1 MPKSQVSQSNVPS
14 KVQQQSASAGLEQD
28 EVELTDVKTEKFMP
42 KRFHFSSTPVVKDDT
57 HQTCFPKYLKDMNIE
72 STVQNIKTKGRP
84 LVIMTDDIEM
94 DKGGFPQHN
103 VKFHG
108 PSNNS
113 NKRANFD
120 IPRNK
125 SSEHLF
131 TFIEAVDKLLN
142 DEVNKKEN
150 KNGLLSWQD
159 KSKKD
164 CPIEK
169 PSYINTIQTT
179 KPPKKKLGEEASEK
193 KEFVPWQKINV
204 KLNKQYVKGKDS
216 SEGGLSTLI
225 YYGEN
230 EEPEETP
237 NITDVEKHFGYGCT
251 AKFIISFTRVHIDK
265 NENTARFS
273 LKCLQINVTKKPNFK
288 KATSIQLNRNMFSK
302 KKPVVEVEVNQDD
315 KDEEEDEGEDEGED
329 NQDEGEGEEDEGE
342 EDNQDK
348 DKKETQ
354 KEETQEEED
363 EEEEEETQEEVV
375 VVVPPKKTP
384 VKNVPKKEVQKKT
397 VVKKT

>member
-1 MPKSQVSQSNVPS
+1 MF
-14 KVQQQSASAGLEQD
+14 L
-28 EVELTDVKTEKFMP
+28 
-42 KRFHFSSTPVVKDDT
+42 
-57 HQTCFPKYLKDMNIE
+57 
-72 STVQNIKTKGRP
+72 
-84 LVIMTDDIEM
+84 
-94 DKGGFPQHN
+94 
-103 VKFHG
+103 
-108 PSNNS
+108 
-113 NKRANFD
+113 
-120 IPRNK
+120 
-125 SSEHLF
+125 
-131 TFIEAVDKLLN
+131 
-142 DEVNKKEN
+142 
-150 KNGLLSWQD
+150 
-159 KSKKD
+159 
-164 CPIEK
+164 
-169 PSYINTIQTT
+169 
-179 KPPKKKLGEEASEK
+179 KKKLGEEASEK

-302 KKPVVEVEVNQDD
+302 KKPVVEVEVNQD
-315 KDEEEDEGEDEGED
+315 EEEDEGEDEGED
-329 NQDEGEGEEDEGE
+329 NQDEGDKEEDEGE
-342 EDNQDK
+342 ED
-348 DKKETQ
+348 KKETQ
-354 KEETQEEED
+354 K
-363 EEEEEETQEEVV
+363 EETQEEVV

-384 VKNVPKKEVQKKT
+384 VKNVPKKEVQKKI

>member
-14 KVQQQSASAGLEQD
+14 KVQQSAAATSEQD

-84 LVIMTDDIEM
+84 LVIMTDGIEI

-131 TFIEAVDKLLN
+131 SFIEAVDKLLN

-150 KNGLLSWQD
+150 RNGLLSWQD

-302 KKPVVEVEVNQDD
+302 KKPVVEVKDEEEEDNLD
-315 KDEEEDEGEDEGED
+315 KDEEEDKDEENQDKDEDEGEDEGE
-329 NQDEGEGEEDEGE
+329 E
-342 EDNQDK
+342 EDNQ

-354 KEETQEEED
+354 KEENQEEDQE